1 MTVIASTFECKLGYD
16 KDRAM
21 TDDHDNV
28 IRVWL
33 PGVRPAHS
41 VDVQEKTTKPSAK
54 RRGRNVHNMG
64 LTINTGIG
72 MRA

>member
-1 MTVIASTFECKLGYD
+1 
-16 KDRAM
+16 M